1 VSNINEKNKS
11 QDYHHLRGRHREG
24 CELVTAMNNES
35 RILLV
40 DDEPD
45 IALAF
50 KIGLEDNGFKV
61 DAFDNPSK
69 ALSIFKAGFYD
80 LLLLDIKMP
89 KLNGFE
95 AYQQMKRIDTKVKVC
110 FITASEMH
118 YYEEIRKEIFPKL
131 GVKRLIRKPVRMDDL
146 VNDLTDELKST
157 NDNDAYNKL

>member
-1 VSNINEKNKS
+1 M
-11 QDYHHLRGRHREG
+11 
-24 CELVTAMNNES
+24 TAMNDES

-45 IALAF
+45 IGLAF

-69 ALSIFKAGFYD
+69 ALSNFKTGLYD

-89 KLNGFE
+89 KMNGFE
-95 AYQQMKRIDTKVKVC
+95 AYQQMKQIDKKVKVC

-118 YYEEIRKEIFPKL
+118 YYEDIRKEIFPKL
-131 GVKRLIRKPVRMDDL
+131 GVKRLIRKPIRIDDL
-146 VNDLTDELKST
+146 VKDLRDELQ
-157 NDNDAYNKL
+157 